1 MVSEN
6 ILVEKYQ
13 VLIFLW
19 DSKRAMGADNR
30 FDYNAGSIWKTQH
43 HPELYEAALLL
54 VQKCMHTSTGRN
66 KGH

>member
-13 VLIFLW
+13 VIIFPGIPKELQ
-19 DSKRAMGADNR
+19 DAINR
-30 FDYNAGSIWKTQH
+30 CDYNAGSISKTQH
-43 HPELYEAALLL
+43 HPEVYDLALLL

-66 KGH
+66 KGQ